1 MWNLG
6 LRERYI
12 EVEGGRE
19 GEEVLG
25 EREGGVDSVLMEGM
39 IILAWLL
46 LIAIRRIKK
55 EVEVK
60 C

>member
-1 MWNLG
+1 M
-6 LRERYI
+6 
-12 EVEGGRE
+12 EGGRE

-25 EREGGVDSVLMEGM
+25 EIEGGVDWVLMEAM

-55 EVEVK
+55 EVELK